1 MCWISAHNE
10 KTVFRNIVVIV
21 WPVVIKYE
29 GESELTFVS
38 SQSQWDCDADL
49 HHFSYETGDMLIDSE
64 GAVYELQTRE
74 SHCIIPT
81 FSGLHVNQQEVLG
94 LVKAHLSEI
103 GQCCVAKFS
112 INTIAQGILAVGF
125 EDKHY

>member
-1 MCWISAHNE
+1 M
-10 KTVFRNIVVIV
+10 IV

-38 SQSQWDCDADL
+38 SQPKWDGDADL
-49 HHFSYETGDMLIDSE
+49 HHFSYETGDKLIDSA
-64 GAVYELQTRE
+64 GAVYGLQTRK
-74 SHCIIPT
+74 SHCITPSFT
-81 FSGLHVNQQEVLG
+81 GQYVNQQEVLG

-112 INTIAQGILAVGF
+112 INSIAQGIRAVGF
-125 EDKHY
+125 EDKRY